1 MFNDDEEIKSLYRQR
16 SGGEA
21 PFSIAKRVLGLE
33 RTRRRGLAKNKMVI
47 FLAATALNVLRM
59 HLWVHLPGNLHQF
72 FMTLRNFW
80 LNFVQFW
87 QKVMVEN
94 NFVTTS

>member
-33 RTRRRGLAKNKMVI
+33 RTRRRGFAKNKMVI
-47 FLAATALNVLRM
+47 VLAATALNVLRM
-59 HLWVHLPGNLHQF
+59 HLWAHHPGNLHRF
-72 FMTLRNFW
+72 FYNF
-80 LNFVQFW
+80 
-87 QKVMVEN
+87 
-94 NFVTTS
+94 T